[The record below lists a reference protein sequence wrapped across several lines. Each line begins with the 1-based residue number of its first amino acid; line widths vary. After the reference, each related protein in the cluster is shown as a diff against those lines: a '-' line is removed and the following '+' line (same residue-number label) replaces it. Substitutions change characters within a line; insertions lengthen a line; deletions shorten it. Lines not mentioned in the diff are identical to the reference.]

1 MSDLPE
7 KPHAVPQFE
16 PTRWSLVLRARG
28 GDEAQRRVALEA
40 LCSAY
45 WYPLYAYLRRS
56 GRGVEDA
63 EDLAQEFFVR
73 LMDGRLIGAAD
84 PARGKFRTL
93 LLTALHGQDVNAW
106 RAAGAE
112 KRGGGERLVALDG
125 AEEKWLADGSKEGEP
140 DAAFVR
146 AWAATVVDRASMTLK
161 QEFDAAGKGA
171 VFDELFPR
179 VSGGAKEEG
188 FRAIGERLGMTEGN
202 TKMAFHRMRQ
212 RFVDALKAE
221 IGETVGSREDLQ
233 GELRYLLSLFL

>member
-1 MSDLPE
+1 M
-7 KPHAVPQFE
+7 
-16 PTRWSLVLRARG
+16 RARG
-28 GDEAQRRVALEA
+28 SDDAERHLALEA
-40 LCSAY
+40 LCRAY

-56 GRGVEDA
+56 GRLQQDA

-73 LMDGRLIGAAD
+73 LLDGRLLGSAD

-106 RAAGAE
+106 KSAGAA
-112 KRGGGERLVALDG
+112 KRGGGAGNILALEG

-140 DAAFVR
+140 DAAFDR

-212 RFVDALKAE
+212 RFVDAL
-221 IGETVGSREDLQ
+221 RESPP
-233 GELRYLLSLFL
+233 RK